1 MRGLTQIG
9 AVGFKSIKGVQ
20 ELHPSA
26 LNVLIGANG
35 AGKSNLISILQ
46 MLGAI
51 AESRLQIFVAK
62 NGYANRLLHY
72 GAKQTPN
79 MSCWI
84 EFPTKTGDDLYYF
97 QLSAAADDTL
107 VFALE
112 DVGTRM
118 VADGNR
124 RRHNLG
130 GGQRESRLLEGEG
143 QFVHIRDMLG
153 SIRVFH
159 FEDTSPNAPIR
170 KACRF
175 DDDQS
180 LHDDGSNLAAVLYRL
195 KKSQRDVYKRIVS
208 TIRQMAPFFDDFR
221 LEVHESMMVLL
232 RWTDRDS
239 TYVFSADQL
248 SDGTLRAITM
258 ITLLLQPED
267 ELPRVIVLDE
277 PELGLHPYAL
287 EVLASLLRRA
297 SASCQ
302 IIVATQSISL
312 VNQFKPEDIIVATRE
327 GSGTDFKR
335 LRSEDL
341 EKWLDEYAVG
351 DLWRKNLIGGTPY
364 R

>member
-1 MRGLTQIG
+1 MAGLNEIG
-9 AVGFKSIKGVQ
+9 VGGFKSLKNVQ
-20 ELHPSA
+20 SLCLNE

-35 AGKSNLISILQ
+35 SGKSNLISLFRLLNAISGSKLQ
-46 MLGAI
+46 V
-51 AESRLQIFVAK
+51 FVGK

-72 GAKQTPN
+72 GAKQTPF
-79 MSCWI
+79 MWCRLK
-84 EFPTKTGDDLYYF
+84 FPTKTGDSLYYF
-97 QLSAAADDTL
+97 HLEAAVDDTL
-107 VFALE
+107 FFATE
-112 DVGTRM
+112 DINTR
-118 VADGNR
+118 VTSDGDSR
-124 RRHNLG
+124 LYPLG
-130 GGQRESRLLEGEG
+130 EGHKESRLLEGADLFG
-143 QFVHIRDMLG
+143 PIRDMLTG
-153 SIRVFH
+153 IRIFH

-175 DDDQS
+175 DDDRY

-195 KKSQRDVYKRIVS
+195 KKSHTDIYKRIVS
-208 TIRQMAPFFDDFR
+208 TIRQIAPFFDDFN
-221 LEVHESMMVLL
+221 LTVHESMMILL

-239 TYVFSADQL
+239 TYLFSADQL
-248 SDGTLRAITM
+248 SDGTLRAIAM

-267 ELPRVIVLDE
+267 ELPPVIVLDE

-312 VNQFKPEDIIVATRE
+312 VNQFRPEDIIVAERN
-327 GSGTDFKR
+327 GSSTDFKR

-341 EKWLDEYAVG
+341 EKWLDDYAVG